1 MIVFEESMQF
11 VRALYDLEGQL
22 MDQSQKLLIKDACE
36 SVSLQFGRL
45 QDERR
50 HDELANLMT
59 VDAIYMRLGEELK
72 AGEFVAWVKT
82 TPPNKTRHFVTSTAF
97 SIVEETHAKGITYYT
112 LYLYGGDESTPYPL
126 EGPFVV
132 GEYHEE
138 FALTEN
144 GWKIKRREARIIFR
158 KRN

>member
-1 MIVFEESMQF
+1 
-11 VRALYDLEGQL
+11 
-22 MDQSQKLLIKDACE
+22 MDQSEILFIKDACE
-36 SVSLQFGRL
+36 SLSLQFGRL

-50 HDELANLMT
+50 HDALADLMT
-59 VDAIYMRLGEELK
+59 VDATYVRLGEELK
-72 AGEFVAWVKT
+72 VDEFIAWVKT
-82 TPPNKTRHFVTSTAF
+82 TPPNKTRHFVSSTVF
-97 SIVEETHAKGITYYT
+97 SVIEETLAKGITYYT
-112 LYLYGGDESTPYPL
+112 LYLYGGDKDTPYPL

-144 GWKIKRREARIIFR
+144 GWRIGRREARIIFR

>member
-1 MIVFEESMQF
+1 
-11 VRALYDLEGQL
+11 
-22 MDQSQKLLIKDACE
+22 MDQSEILFIKDACE
-36 SVSLQFGRL
+36 SLSLKFGRL

-50 HDELANLMT
+50 HDKLADLMT
-59 VDAIYMRLGEELK
+59 VDATYVRLGEELK
-72 AGEFVAWVKT
+72 VGEFIAWVKT
-82 TPPNKTRHFVTSTAF
+82 TPPNKTRHFVTSTSF
-97 SIVEETHAKGITYYT
+97 SDIEETLAKGITYYT
-112 LYLYGGDESTPYPL
+112 LYLYGGDEDTPYPL

-144 GWKIKRREARIIFR
+144 GWRIGRREARIIFR

>member
-1 MIVFEESMQF
+1 
-11 VRALYDLEGQL
+11 
-22 MDQSQKLLIKDACE
+22 MDQSEILFIKDACE
-36 SVSLQFGRL
+36 SLSLQFGRL

-50 HDELANLMT
+50 HDKLADLMT
-59 VDAIYMRLGEELK
+59 VDAIYVRLGEELK
-72 AGEFVAWVKT
+72 VDEFIAWVKT
-82 TPPNKTRHFVTSTAF
+82 TPPNKTRHFVTSTSF
-97 SIVEETHAKGITYYT
+97 SVIEKKLAKGITYYT
-112 LYLYGGDESTPYPL
+112 LYLYGGDEDTPYPL

-144 GWKIKRREARIIFR
+144 GWRIGRREARIIFR

>member
-1 MIVFEESMQF
+1 MD
-11 VRALYDLEGQL
+11 RLE
-22 MDQSQKLLIKDACE
+22 KLLIKDACE
-36 SVSLQFGRL
+36 SLSLQFGRL

-50 HDELANLMT
+50 HDKLADLMT
-59 VDAIYMRLGEELK
+59 VDATYVRLGEELK
-72 AGEFVAWVKT
+72 VDEFIAWVKT
-82 TPPNKTRHFVTSTAF
+82 TPPNKTRHFVSSTVF
-97 SIVEETHAKGITYYT
+97 SVIEETLAKGITYYT
-112 LYLYGGDESTPYPL
+112 LYLYGGDEDTPYPL

-144 GWKIKRREARIIFR
+144 GWRIGRREARIIFR

>member
-1 MIVFEESMQF
+1 
-11 VRALYDLEGQL
+11 
-22 MDQSQKLLIKDACE
+22 MDRLKKLLIKDACE
-36 SVSLQFGRL
+36 SLSLQFGRL

-50 HDELANLMT
+50 HDALADLMT
-59 VDAIYMRLGEELK
+59 VDATYVRLGEELK
-72 AGEFVAWVKT
+72 VDEFIAWVKT
-82 TPPNKTRHFVTSTAF
+82 TPPNKTRHFVTSTSF
-97 SIVEETHAKGITYYT
+97 SDIEETLAKGITYYT
-112 LYLYGGDESTPYPL
+112 LYLYGGDEDTPYPL

-144 GWKIKRREARIIFR
+144 GWRIGRREARIIFR

>member
-1 MIVFEESMQF
+1 MD
-11 VRALYDLEGQL
+11 RLE
-22 MDQSQKLLIKDACE
+22 KLLIKDACE
-36 SVSLQFGRL
+36 SLSLQFGRL

-50 HDELANLMT
+50 HDALADLMT
-59 VDAIYMRLGEELK
+59 VDATYVRLGEELK
-72 AGEFVAWVKT
+72 VDEFIAWVKT
-82 TPPNKTRHFVTSTAF
+82 TPPNKTRHFVTSTVF
-97 SIVEETHAKGITYYT
+97 SVIEETLAKGITYYT
-112 LYLYGGDESTPYPL
+112 LYLYGGDEDTPYPL

-144 GWKIKRREARIIFR
+144 GWRIGRREARIIFR

>member
-1 MIVFEESMQF
+1 
-11 VRALYDLEGQL
+11 
-22 MDQSQKLLIKDACE
+22 MDQSEILLIKDACE
-36 SVSLQFGRL
+36 SLALLFGRL

-50 HDELANLMT
+50 HDALADLMT
-59 VDAIYMRLGEELK
+59 VDATYVRLGVELK
-72 AGEFVAWVKT
+72 VDEFIAWVKT
-82 TPPNKTRHFVTSTAF
+82 TPPNKTRHFVSSTVF
-97 SIVEETHAKGITYYT
+97 SVIEETLAKGITYYT
-112 LYLYGGDESTPYPL
+112 LYLYGGDEDTPYPL

-144 GWKIKRREARIIFR
+144 GWRIGRREARIIFR